1 MYNTEIVNPD
11 NFQPKIQEILLEN
24 KGPKKKGVFC
34 ETFVYQPKNIDE
46 IKLGGLFILGR
57 LEEYPDASH
66 IINLLTSII
75 KREYYSNS
83 KRKPL
88 KSLEDSFKKAN
99 AALADLTK
107 NSGFSWLGK
116 MDFVCAVLVK
126 DVLHITKIGRSKI
139 FLMREGSMVDIG
151 KRLVSSSP
159 QKIFHS
165 IASGKIFLH
174 DKIVLATGDIFK
186 HIPSKGLKQII
197 ETGEIT
203 QLKKIIEESKNFSAQ
218 GLVLIETVREDEL
231 PAKAFETIEIKPDP
245 ATSARS
251 ERLILPESKLSAL
264 KSEIFLIWRNFWM
277 KSKDRLKAIRQSIE
291 KQQINNRLRAA
302 AKSGASSAK
311 ELILPKNTARI
322 TAPEEGKISPLNRE
336 TLTGL
341 RAASFS
347 KNKRL
352 DKKLRRVKL
361 ILRNLPYLTAAAF
374 GSSWREF
381 KKDTT
386 PRAKKILLA
395 IIIILI
401 GSSFA
406 ARYFLNQK
414 YQKQILANEERSKQS
429 QEKLEQINKAYRL
442 ESVGQNISLPEEG
455 NFTPEFLAISGD
467 TVFAAGNP
475 SQKLY
480 SFTVLNTA
488 QTPQEVNGLPA
499 EKTWQKIIS
508 TSDHSLVLL
517 SKENKLYEYN
527 STTKIFSEL
536 SVKLPSQETQIQDIA
551 AFKNNLYILDS
562 SNNQIIKC
570 SDFRECQIWITDDLR
585 KGISLAVDGSIYVLK
600 NDGAIATYF
609 AGRKQGQAIPEIK
622 PAISN
627 SARLITAENLTNIY
641 ILDKE
646 TKRIAILTKENQLIK
661 QYYVDIPGKI
671 KDFQL
676 SNDEKN
682 IFILADNKIYQIA
695 NN

>member
-1 MYNTEIVNPD
+1 VNQD

-46 IKLGGLFILGR
+46 IKLGSLFILGR

-107 NSGFSWLGK
+107 SSGFSWLGK

-126 DVLHITKIGRSKI
+126 DILHITKIGRSKI

-151 KRLVSSSP
+151 KKLVSSSP
-159 QKIFHS
+159 QKVFHS

-186 HIPSKGLKQII
+186 HIPSKGLKQIVEI
-197 ETGEIT
+197 GELN

-218 GLVLIETVREDEL
+218 GLVLIETVREEEL
-231 PAKAFETIEIKPDP
+231 PAKPFETIEIKPDP
-245 ATSARS
+245 LNSLQSGTP
-251 ERLILPESKLSAL
+251 ILPESKFSAL
-264 KSEIFLIWRNFWM
+264 KSEISLIWRNFWL
-277 KSKDRLKAIRQSIE
+277 KSKDRWKAIKQSIE
-291 KQQINNRLRAA
+291 QQQINNRIKTA
-302 AKSGASSAK
+302 AKTSAASARD
-311 ELILPKNTARI
+311 LILPKNTARI
-322 TAPEEGKISPLNRE
+322 NTQEKGKISPFNRE

-341 RAASFS
+341 RAAGSFS
-347 KNKRL
+347 KNKRFE
-352 DKKLRRVKL
+352 KKLRKVRL
-361 ILRNLPYLTAAAF
+361 ILRNLPYLTAAAV

-381 KKDTT
+381 KKDVT

-401 GSSFA
+401 VSSFA
-406 ARYFLNQK
+406 TRYFLNQK
-414 YQKQILANEERSKQS
+414 YQKQILTNEDKSKQA
-429 QEKLEQINKAYRL
+429 QEKFEQINKTYRL
-442 ESVGQNISLPEEG
+442 DNFGQSVNLSED
-455 NFTPEFLAISGD
+455 NSFTPEFLAAND
-467 TVFAAGNP
+467 NTVFAAGIP

-480 SFTVLNTA
+480 YFTASNTA
-488 QTPQEVNGLPA
+488 QNPQSIDGLPQ
-499 EKTWQKIIS
+499 EKTWQKAIS
-508 TSDHSLVLL
+508 INDNSLILL
-517 SKENKLYEYN
+517 SRENKFYKYN
-527 STTKIFSEL
+527 LTTKSLSEL
-536 SVKLPSQETQIQDIA
+536 SIKLPSQETKIQDIA
-551 AFKNNLYILDS
+551 AYKNNLYILDS
-562 SNNQIIKC
+562 TNNQIIKC
-570 SDFRECQIWITDDLR
+570 SDFKDCQIWITDDLR
-585 KGISLAVDGSIYVLK
+585 KGVSMAVDGSIYVLK
-600 NDGAIATYF
+600 NDGSIATYF
-609 AGRKQGQAIPEIK
+609 AGRKQNQTIPEIK
-622 PAISN
+622 PGISN
-627 SARLITAENLTNIY
+627 SARLITAENLKNIY

-661 QYYVDIPGKI
+661 QYYVDIPGEI

-695 NN
+695 ND

>member
-1 MYNTEIVNPD
+1 MNQD

-34 ETFVYQPKNIDE
+34 ETFVYQPRNIDE
-46 IKLGGLFILGR
+46 MKLGSLFILGR

-107 NSGFSWLGK
+107 SSGFSWLGK

-126 DVLHITKIGRSKI
+126 DILHITKIGRSKI

-174 DKIVLATGDIFK
+174 DKVVLATGDIFK

-197 ETGEIT
+197 EIGELG

-218 GLVLIETVREDEL
+218 GLILMETVREEEL
-231 PAKAFETIEIKPDP
+231 PAKPFETIEIKPDP
-245 ATSARS
+245 ANLPRNGK
-251 ERLILPESKLSAL
+251 LILPESKLSAL
-264 KSEIFLIWRNFWM
+264 KSETSLIWRNFWL
-277 KSKDRLKAIRQSIE
+277 KSKDRFKVIKQSIE
-291 KQQINNRLRAA
+291 QQQINNRLKIA
-302 AKSGASSAK
+302 AKSSAASAK
-311 ELILPKNTARI
+311 NLIIPKKNTA
-322 TAPEEGKISPLNRE
+322 TSLLNRE

-341 RAASFS
+341 RAAGSFS

-352 DKKLRRVKL
+352 EKKLRKIKL
-361 ILRNLPYLTAAAF
+361 ILRNLPYLTAAAAK
-374 GSSWREF
+374 SSWREF
-381 KKDTT
+381 KKDAT
-386 PRAKKILLA
+386 PRTKKILLA

-401 GSSFA
+401 SSSFA
-406 ARYFLNQK
+406 TRYFLNQK
-414 YQKQILANEERSKQS
+414 YQKQILANEEKSKQAQS
-429 QEKLEQINKAYRL
+429 KLEQINKTYRL
-442 ESVGQNISLPEEG
+442 ESFGQSVSLPDDSG
-455 NFTPEFLAISGD
+455 FTPEFLA
-467 TVFAAGNP
+467 AGKETIFTAGSP

-480 SFTVLNTA
+480 YIAASAPA
-488 QTPQEVNGLPA
+488 QNPQSIDSLPQET
-499 EKTWQKIIS
+499 TWEKIIPVS
-508 TSDHSLVLL
+508 NNSLILL
-517 SKENKLYEYN
+517 SKENKFYEYDLTEKRL
-527 STTKIFSEL
+527 SGL
-536 SVKLPSQETQIQDIA
+536 SVKLPSQETKIQDIA
-551 AFKNNLYILDS
+551 AYKNNLYILDS
-562 SNNQIIKC
+562 ANNQIIKC
-570 SDFRECQIWITDDLR
+570 SDFKDCQIWITDDLR
-585 KGISLAVDGSIYVLK
+585 KGNSLAVDGSIYVLK
-600 NDGAIATYF
+600 GDGSIATYF
-609 AGRKQGQAIPEIK
+609 AGRKQNQTIPEIK
-622 PAISN
+622 PGISN
-627 SARLITAENLTNIY
+627 SARLITAENLKNIY

-661 QYYVDIPGKI
+661 QYYVDIPGEI

-695 NN
+695 ND